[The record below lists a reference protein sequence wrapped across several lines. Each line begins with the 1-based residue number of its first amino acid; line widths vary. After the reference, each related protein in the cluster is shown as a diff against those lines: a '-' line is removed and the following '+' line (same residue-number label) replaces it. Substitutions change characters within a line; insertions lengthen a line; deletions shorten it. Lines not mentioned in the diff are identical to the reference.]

1 MAKKKTDRELL
12 FQILG
17 NQVAIYDKLNLIE
30 EKLNNKGSDRTMVDN
45 FELLKDA
52 TVRYPDMFDP
62 DMSQDLD
69 ES

>member
-30 EKLNNKGSDRTMVDN
+30 EKLNNSGSRRTMVEKFN
-45 FELLKDA
+45 LLKVDTERLA
-52 TVRYPDMFDP
+52 DMFDP
-62 DMSQDLD
+62 DQSLSLN
-69 ES
+69 EE